1 MIPLEILSGAFTVV
15 HGVIILGQFV
25 MKLTDVDHDTR
36 TCIMLLER
44 VNRDILAA
52 EDLGKLVYPKERQ
65 PCRQQQRAVEVLR
78 DTQGAAH
85 DVTSLVCVPR
95 HGRVPLRGRF
105 QWVMGDKQAFLSR
118 EKRLNYCHQ
127 ALVQVIA
134 TMESLMSRDLVSLS
148 MPPAYNEAIFTG
160 TQEKQ
165 SKTRT
170 NSCSIRPSTAQRMP
184 HPYNDN
190 KRNSLDKWLSP
201 SQKWVYLHSEG
212 STEPALVK
220 GDDQNL
226 PSRTPEEPSRKYAN
240 PLFVGG
246 SAGLSLPSSL
256 LELSSD
262 LDTRL
267 VARRQ
272 FTQKWGS

>member
-1 MIPLEILSGAFTVV
+1 MTPLEILSGAFTVV

-105 QWVMGDKQAFLSR
+105 QWVMGDKQAFFSR

-134 TMESLMSRDLVSLS
+134 TMESLISRDLASLS

-170 NSCSIRPSTAQRMP
+170 NSCSIRPSTTQRMP

-201 SQKWVYLHSEG
+201 SQKWVYLHAEG
-212 STEPALVK
+212 MGECYLSPS
-220 GDDQNL
+220 NL
-226 PSRTPEEPSRKYAN
+226 LTLICPQTRLN
-240 PLFVGG
+240 PL
-246 SAGLSLPSSL
+246 
-256 LELSSD
+256 
-262 LDTRL
+262 
-267 VARRQ
+267 
-272 FTQKWGS
+272 W